1 MLYVDNNCI
10 FIVPMNSTS
19 LDVSQS
25 GSTVAG
31 SEFTWTCSVSETI
44 SGFTN
49 MPSAVWLLA
58 DNNVPVPSGGD
69 ITITTT
75 RSNNTATA
83 ILNFNPLRTSHGA
96 VYLCRGT
103 LMSPAQDGLIQTMK
117 QIDLNVQ
124 RKI

>member
-1 MLYVDNNCI
+1 
-10 FIVPMNSTS
+10 MNTTS

-31 SEFTWTCSVSETI
+31 SEFTWTCSVFKTT

-49 MPSAVWLLA
+49 MPNAVWLLA
-58 DNNVPVPSGGD
+58 GSNVPVLSGDG

-75 RSNNTATA
+75 RSNSIATA

-96 VYLCRGT
+96 RYVCRGT
-103 LMSPAQDGLIQTMK
+103 LMSPAQDEQIQTMK
-117 QIDLNVQ
+117 EIDLNVQ
-124 RKI
+124 RKIL

>member
-1 MLYVDNNCI
+1 MLYVHNNFI

-31 SEFTWTCSVSETI
+31 SEYTLTCNVSETI

-58 DNNVPVPSGGD
+58 GSNVPVPSGGD

-75 RSNNTATA
+75 RSNNSATA
-83 ILNFNPLRTSHGA
+83 ILNFNPLRTSHDA
-96 VYLCRGT
+96 AYICRGT

-117 QIDLNVQ
+117 QIDLDVQ